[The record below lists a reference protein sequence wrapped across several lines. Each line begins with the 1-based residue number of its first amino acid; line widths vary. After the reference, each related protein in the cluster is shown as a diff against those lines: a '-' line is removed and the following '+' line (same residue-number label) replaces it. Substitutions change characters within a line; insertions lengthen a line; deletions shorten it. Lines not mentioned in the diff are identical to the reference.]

1 MPGLVRAL
9 AGITGVLFAGAA
21 ITMTAPLPAF
31 VFAGA
36 GAALIL
42 TAIGRNP
49 NA

>member
-1 MPGLVRAL
+1 MPPLVRAL
-9 AGITGVLFAGAA
+9 AGIAGVILAGAA
-21 ITMTAPLPAF
+21 ITMTAPLPAL

-42 TAIGRNP
+42 TAIGRSP

>member
-1 MPGLVRAL
+1 MPATVRAL
-9 AGITGVLFAGAA
+9 AAITGVIFAGAA

-31 VFAGA
+31 IFAGA

-42 TAIGRNP
+42 TAIGRSP

>member
-9 AGITGVLFAGAA
+9 AAFAGTILAGAA
-21 ITMTAPLPAF
+21 ITMTAPLPAL

-42 TAIGRNP
+42 TAIGRSP

>member
-1 MPGLVRAL
+1 MPPLVRAL
-9 AGITGVLFAGAA
+9 AGIAGVTFVCTA

-42 TAIGRNP
+42 AAIGRSP